1 MAFGGYNMLSIDLTA
16 QQLRL
21 RQTEDIS
28 YVYDSIR
35 KRWVVLTPEEHVRQL
50 LIHYLVQEMKYPAG
64 MIAVEKQ
71 IMVGAMKKRFDV
83 VVYDRLHTPWML
95 IECKAP
101 EVPLTE
107 HTFMQLLNYQRT
119 IACRYWL
126 MSNGHQHY
134 CADAGN
140 IMDIKWLQQLPLYEL

>member
-1 MAFGGYNMLSIDLTA
+1 MLSIDLTA

-71 IMVGAMKKRFDV
+71 IMVGAMK
-83 VVYDRLHTPWML
+83 
-95 IECKAP
+95 
-101 EVPLTE
+101 
-107 HTFMQLLNYQRT
+107 
-119 IACRYWL
+119 
-126 MSNGHQHY
+126 
-134 CADAGN
+134 
-140 IMDIKWLQQLPLYEL
+140 